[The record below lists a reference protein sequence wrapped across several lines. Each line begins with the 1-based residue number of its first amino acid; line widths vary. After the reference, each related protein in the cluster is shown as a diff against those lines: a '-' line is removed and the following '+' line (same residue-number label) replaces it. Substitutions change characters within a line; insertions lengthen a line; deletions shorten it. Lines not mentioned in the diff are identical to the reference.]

1 MPENGLTTR
10 LREYGRLMR
19 VDRPIGTYLLLW
31 PALWAL
37 WLSSAGRP
45 QLTVLLVFV
54 AGVFL
59 MRSAGCVINDYADR
73 HFDGHVARTRDRPLA
88 RGAVSPREALVL
100 FAVLCVL
107 AFALVLLLNP
117 LTVAMSLVAVALAAV
132 YPYFKRITHLPQVVL
147 GLAFSWSIPMAYTAH
162 TNALPP
168 VEAWLLYGAAVL
180 WTVAYDTM
188 YAMVDRAD
196 DVRIGIK
203 STAVLFAGL
212 DRLIIGILQALVL
225 VLLAAVGLFHQLGIW
240 YYAGLA
246 VAAGLAV
253 REQFMIR
260 DREPGRCFAAFLH
273 NSWFGA
279 AVFGGIFLHYLL
291 G

>member
-1 MPENGLTTR
+1 MPDPGLAGR

-37 WLSSAGRP
+37 WLSSAGHP
-45 QLTVLLVFV
+45 DPVVLLVFV

-88 RGAVSPREALVL
+88 RGAVTPREALVL
-100 FAVLCVL
+100 FAVLCAL

-117 LTVAMSLVAVALAAV
+117 LTVAMSLVAVLLAAI
-132 YPYFKRITHLPQVVL
+132 YPYFKRITHLPQLVL

-162 TNALPP
+162 TDALPP
-168 VEAWLLYGAAVL
+168 FEAWLLYGAAVM

-188 YAMVDRAD
+188 YAMVDRVD

-203 STAVLFAGL
+203 STAVLFGGM
-212 DRLIIGILQALVL
+212 DRLIIGVLQAMVL
-225 VLLAAVGLFHQLGIW
+225 VLLGIVGQLHQLGAW
-240 YYAGLA
+240 YYAGLV
-246 VAAGLAV
+246 VAAGLAI
-253 REQFMIR
+253 REQAMIR
-260 DREPGRCFAAFLH
+260 HREPARCFAAFLH

-291 G
+291 A